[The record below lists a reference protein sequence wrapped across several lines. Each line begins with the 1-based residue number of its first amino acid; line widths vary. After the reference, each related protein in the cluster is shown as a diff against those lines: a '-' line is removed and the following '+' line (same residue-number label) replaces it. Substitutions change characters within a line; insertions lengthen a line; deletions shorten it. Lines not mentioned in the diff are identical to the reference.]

1 MTGRAIL
8 GTRLLL
14 ILAVCLTFLIGC
26 SSDDPGRDI
35 LTPSDGNEADDN
47 EADDNGP
54 DDEQFSLLP
63 AGPADPGTPVGN
75 AWYLSLSRGECE
87 EVLEQ
92 ANGANPNDAPVILYR
107 AAAQA
112 CLGQWD
118 AAETDFDLYLQFEPE
133 LSSDPCHGRT
143 RVVEWA
149 RRLLEAH
156 RQDPSFSPT
165 FVRGEAIG
173 ECLPSPT
180 ISPTPTETL
189 PEPESPSPS
198 PT

>member
-1 MTGRAIL
+1 MTGRTVL

-26 SSDDPGRDI
+26 ASDDPERDI

-47 EADDNGP
+47 VP

-75 AWYLSLSRGECE
+75 AWYVSLSQGECE

-92 ANGANPNDAPVILYR
+92 ANQANPDDPPVILYR

-118 AAETDFDLYLQFEPE
+118 AAETDFDSYLQLELEP
-133 LSSDPCHGRT
+133 SSDPCHGRT
-143 RVVEWA
+143 RLVEWV

-173 ECLPSPT
+173 ECLTSPT
-180 ISPTPTETL
+180 ISPLPTETL
-189 PEPESPSPS
+189 LEPESPSLS